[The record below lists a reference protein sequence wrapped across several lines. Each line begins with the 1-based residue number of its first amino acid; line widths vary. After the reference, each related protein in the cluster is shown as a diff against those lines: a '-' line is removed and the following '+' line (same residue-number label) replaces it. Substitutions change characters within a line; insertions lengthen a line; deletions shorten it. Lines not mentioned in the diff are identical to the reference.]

1 MDSLRKLLFI
11 KGEMEVAFQVGSRM
25 NNNSIVVKRIEK
37 IAQNDY
43 VVYAS
48 FPDSNEITEWKKL
61 HIPDSMYRQEEYDY
75 EISIA
80 Q

>member
-1 MDSLRKLLFI
+1 MYSLRKLVFL
-11 KGEMEVAFQVGSRM
+11 KGDMEIAFQVGSKM
-25 NNNSIVVKRIEK
+25 NNNTIVVRRIEK
-37 IAQNDY
+37 INHNDY

-75 EISIA
+75 EVSIA
-80 Q
+80 E

>member
-1 MDSLRKLLFI
+1 MESLRKLVFM
-11 KGEMEVAFQVGSRM
+11 KGNTEVAFQVGSKM